1 MHIFY
6 AYPWFYSIQQSF
18 IHNQQRGAKNLTT
31 QPSIYESMWDWIEWN
46 IVMQLYEHI
55 YNFPLIIISLSK
67 LTIVCNILCELI
79 ISFSRNLKFS
89 KKKNSKNKILWKKT
103 RNIIACFR
111 LLYFR
116 MWNLQ
121 NNIVSPH
128 YNVDLA
134 MVLQYTRFQATI
146 TRNYQDF
153 NFKISLIRTPI
164 WLQC

>member
-1 MHIFY
+1 MVLFYGTLNPKSYTYTKCPLAKWHMTHLHIWLGF
-6 AYPWFYSIQQSF
+6 
-18 IHNQQRGAKNLTT
+18 
-31 QPSIYESMWDWIEWN
+31 WIEWN
-46 IVMQLYEHI
+46 IIMQLNEQI
-55 YNFPLIIISLSK
+55 KKNSLIIASLSK
-67 LTIVCNILCELI
+67 LTIVCNIRCELI
-79 ISFSRNLKFS
+79 RSFSRNLKFS
-89 KKKNSKNKILWKKT
+89 NFFFSKNKNLWKKT
-103 RNIIACFR
+103 GNIITFFR
-111 LLYFR
+111 LLYFK
-116 MWNLQ
+116 MCNLQ